1 VAFHKIKREGGRR
14 EMDALLSEWPL
25 VVLVV
30 SYMLVL
36 QAHIAFLK
44 GRKFFYPLLFALH
57 LALVLVLLFI
67 GATLPELL
75 LCLLVGDL
83 PMMFTKGGGEG

>member
-1 VAFHKIKREGGRR
+1 
-14 EMDALLSEWPL
+14 MDALLSEWPL
-25 VVLVV
+25 VLLVV
-30 SYMLVL
+30 SYMVVL
-36 QAHIAFLK
+36 QAHIARMR

-57 LALVLVLLFI
+57 IALVLALVFI

>member
-1 VAFHKIKREGGRR
+1 MEAI
-14 EMDALLSEWPL
+14 LSEWPL

-36 QAHIAFLK
+36 QAHIALLK

-57 LALVLVLLFI
+57 LALVLALLFI